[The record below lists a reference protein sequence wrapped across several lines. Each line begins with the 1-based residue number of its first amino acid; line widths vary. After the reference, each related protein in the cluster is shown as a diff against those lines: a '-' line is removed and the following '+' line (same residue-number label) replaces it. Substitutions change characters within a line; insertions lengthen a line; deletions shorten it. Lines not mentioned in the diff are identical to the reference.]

1 MNSTPVWGIGR
12 VKEFLVL
19 EDNAT
24 PVGVLVC
31 HHHVGLGIVRSLGRL
46 GVPVYCIDANRFCPA
61 FFSRYCRG
69 KYLWDL
75 HGSSASASLRLLLE
89 VGRKIGRR
97 SVLIPT
103 SDIATMFVEDHA
115 AALAGHFIF
124 PNRDARLIRALCSK
138 RDMYFL
144 AKMWNVPVPETS
156 FPRSRIDVL
165 EYLASARFPI
175 LFKPIYPHLALQSS
189 KPWRMVLVH
198 TERELLD
205 HYDALEDPSAPNVML
220 QEYIPGADHMTW
232 TFNGYFDEQAECRL
246 AFTGRK
252 LRNFPPYF
260 GQASF
265 AVCENNDDVQK
276 IAMGF
281 MTSIGYKGPLDL
293 GFRYDARDGQYKV
306 NDVNPRIGAMFRLFV
321 GQNGMDVARALYQ
334 DMTGQP
340 VIPSFTP
347 EGRKWIVED
356 VDLFSSIR
364 YYRDGKFTLRQW
376 LNSFRAIQETTF
388 LSRNDPWP
396 IVGACLLDAGRVLPG
411 ALGAR
416 KQRFQLEENGTAATH
431 VRPMRASRAN
441 SIGALHRCRSTLSAA
456 RENNER
462 PRVRNHHIASRGL
475 RCKAVQDRLW
485 SLL

>member
-1 MNSTPVWGIGR
+1 VLEDNSTPV
-12 VKEFLVL
+12 V
-19 EDNAT
+19 
-24 PVGVLVC
+24 VLVC

-69 KYLWDL
+69 KFLWDL
-75 HGSSASASLRLLLE
+75 RGSPAMASLRFLLE

-97 SVLIPT
+97 SVLMPT
-103 SDIATMFVEDHA
+103 NDIATMFVGDHA
-115 AALAGHFIF
+115 AALADYFIF
-124 PNRDARLIRALCSK
+124 PDRDAGLIRALCSK
-138 RDMYFL
+138 KDMYFL
-144 AKMWNVPVPETS
+144 AKKWNVPAPETA
-156 FPRSRIDVL
+156 FPRSRSDVL
-165 EYLASARFPI
+165 LYLASARLPV
-175 LFKPIYPHLALQSS
+175 LLKPIYPHLALQRSR
-189 KPWRMVLVH
+189 PWRMTLVH

-232 TFNGYFDEQAECRL
+232 TFNGYFDEEGQCRL

-265 AVCENNDDVQK
+265 AVCQHNEDVEK
-276 IAMGF
+276 MALHF
-281 MTSIGYKGPLDL
+281 MTSIGYKGLLDL

-340 VIPSFTP
+340 VIPSCTP

-364 YYRDGKFTLRQW
+364 YYRDGKFTLGQW
-376 LNSFRAIQETTF
+376 INSFRGIQETTF
-388 LSRNDPWP
+388 LSRDDPWP
-396 IVGACLLDAGRVLPG
+396 TVGACLLDARRVLPG

-416 KQRFQLEENGTAATH
+416 RPRFSVEGNGTVAT
-431 VRPMRASRAN
+431 RTRTTAKLKSPLNGRIRQPQF
-441 SIGALHRCRSTLSAA
+441 
-456 RENNER
+456 NNEHR
-462 PRVRNHHIASRGL
+462 QEEQPVSSRL
-475 RCKAVQDRLW
+475 EP
-485 SLL
+485 

>member
-1 MNSTPVWGIGR
+1 M
-12 VKEFLVL
+12 L

-24 PVGVLVC
+24 PIVVLVC

-69 KYLWDL
+69 TFLWDL
-75 HGSSASASLRLLLE
+75 HGSPASASLRFVLE

-115 AALAGHFIF
+115 AALAEHFIF
-124 PNRDARLIRALCSK
+124 PNRDAGLIRALCSK
-138 RDMYFL
+138 RDMYLL
-144 AKMWNVPVPETS
+144 AKRSNVPAPETS
-156 FPRSRIDVL
+156 FPQSRTDIL

-175 LFKPIYPHLALQSS
+175 LFKPIYPHRALQRLR
-189 KPWRMVLVH
+189 PWRMALVR

-232 TFNGYFDEQAECRL
+232 TFNGYFDEQGECRL

-260 GQASF
+260 GQASL
-265 AVCENNDDVQK
+265 AVCENNEDVGK
-276 IAMGF
+276 MATRF

-293 GFRYDARDGQYKV
+293 GFRYDDRDGQYKV
-306 NDVNPRIGAMFRLFV
+306 IDVNPRIGAMFRLFV

-340 VIPSFTP
+340 VTPSLTP

-364 YYRDGKFTLRQW
+364 YYRDGKFSLRQW
-376 LNSFRAIQETTF
+376 IESFRAIQETTF
-388 LSRNDPWP
+388 LSRDDPRP
-396 IVGACLLDAGRVLPG
+396 MLGACLLDGGRALC
-411 ALGAR
+411 AMLGAR
-416 KQRFQLEENGTAATH
+416 RRRFQPEENGTIATH
-431 VRPMRASRAN
+431 SLTTTSLKSQLN
-441 SIGALHRCRSTLSAA
+441 GSIIETC
-456 RENNER
+456 
-462 PRVRNHHIASRGL
+462 II
-475 RCKAVQDRLW
+475 
-485 SLL
+485 

>member
-1 MNSTPVWGIGR
+1 MALTPRSLTGL

-19 EDNAT
+19 EDNST
-24 PVGVLVC
+24 PVVVLVC

-69 KYLWDL
+69 KFLWDL
-75 HGSSASASLRLLLE
+75 HASPDSASLRFLLE
-89 VGRKIGRR
+89 VGRTIGRR
-97 SVLIPT
+97 TVLIPT
-103 SDIATMFVEDHA
+103 SDIGTMFVEDHA
-115 AALAGHFIF
+115 AALAERFIF
-124 PNRDARLIRALCSK
+124 PNRDAGLIRALCSK

-144 AKMWNVPVPETS
+144 AKRCNVPAPETS
-156 FPRSRIDVL
+156 FPRSRTDVL

-189 KPWRMVLVH
+189 RPWRMALAH
-198 TERELLD
+198 TEQELLH
-205 HYDALEDPSAPNVML
+205 HYDALEDPSSPNVML

-232 TFNGYFDEQAECRL
+232 TFNGYFDQQGECRL

-260 GQASF
+260 GQASL
-265 AVCENNDDVQK
+265 AVCQHNEDVEK
-276 IAMGF
+276 TALRF

-334 DMTGQP
+334 DTTGQS
-340 VIPSFTP
+340 VIPSCTP

-364 YYRDGKFTLRQW
+364 YYRDDKFTLRQW
-376 LNSFRAIQETTF
+376 LNSFHAIQETTF
-388 LSRNDPWP
+388 LSRDDPWP
-396 IVGACLLDAGRVLPG
+396 IVGACLLDAGRVLPE

-416 KQRFQLEENGTAATH
+416 RRRFQLDGNGIVATH
-431 VRPMRASRAN
+431 TRTSAKVKSQLN
-441 SIGALHRCRSTLSAA
+441 GSIGQPQF
-456 RENNER
+456 NNESHQEVQR
-462 PRVRNHHIASRGL
+462 ATSRL
-475 RCKAVQDRLW
+475 E
-485 SLL
+485 

>member
-1 MNSTPVWGIGR
+1 MNSTPGWWIGS
-12 VKEFLVL
+12 VKGFLVL

-24 PVGVLVC
+24 PVVVLVC
-31 HHHVGLGIVRSLGRL
+31 HHHVGLGVVRSLGRL

-61 FFSRYCRG
+61 FFSRYSRG
-69 KYLWDL
+69 KFLWDL
-75 HGSSASASLRLLLE
+75 HAAPASASLRFLLE
-89 VGRKIGRR
+89 VGRTIGRR

-115 AALAGHFIF
+115 PALAGHFIF
-124 PNRDARLIRALCSK
+124 PNRDASLIRALCSK

-144 AKMWNVPVPETS
+144 AKRWNVPAPQTS
-156 FPRSRIDVL
+156 FPRSRADVL
-165 EYLASARFPI
+165 EYLTSARFPI
-175 LFKPIYPHLALQSS
+175 LFKPIYPYLALQSS
-189 KPWRMVLVH
+189 RPWRMALVH

-232 TFNGYFDEQAECRL
+232 TFNGYFDEQRECRL

-265 AVCENNDDVQK
+265 AVCENNEDVK
-276 IAMGF
+276 TTAIRF

-340 VIPSFTP
+340 VTPSFTP

-364 YYRDGKFTLRQW
+364 YYRDGKFTLTQW
-376 LNSFRAIQETTF
+376 INSFRAIQETTF
-388 LSRNDPWP
+388 LSRDDPWP
-396 IVGACLLDAGRVLPG
+396 IVGACLLDARRGLPG

-416 KQRFQLEENGTAATH
+416 RRRFQLEGDGTVAAHTRTASSVKNQLNGSI
-431 VRPMRASRAN
+431 RRAQW
-441 SIGALHRCRSTLSAA
+441 
-456 RENNER
+456 NNER
-462 PRVRNHHIASRGL
+462 RQEEQRASSRPEP
-475 RCKAVQDRLW
+475 
-485 SLL
+485 

>member
-1 MNSTPVWGIGR
+1 MNLTPRSLTGL
-12 VKEFLVL
+12 VKGFLVL
-19 EDNAT
+19 EDNST
-24 PVGVLVC
+24 PVVVLVC

-46 GVPVYCIDANRFCPA
+46 GVAVYCIDANRSCPA

-69 KYLWDL
+69 KFLCDL
-75 HGSSASASLRLLLE
+75 HGSPASASLRLLLE
-89 VGRKIGRR
+89 VGRKIARR

-115 AALAGHFIF
+115 ATLAGHFIF
-124 PNRDARLIRALCSK
+124 PNRDAGLIHALCSK

-144 AKMWNVPVPETS
+144 AKRWNVPAPETS

-165 EYLASARFPI
+165 EYLVSARFPI
-175 LFKPIYPHLALQSS
+175 LFKPIYPHRALQRPR
-189 KPWRMVLVH
+189 PWRMALVH
-198 TERELLD
+198 TKRELLD
-205 HYDALEDPSAPNVML
+205 HYDALEDPSAPNVIL

-232 TFNGYFDEQAECRL
+232 TFSGYFDEHGKCRL

-265 AVCENNDDVQK
+265 AVCENNEHVEK
-276 IAMGF
+276 TALRF

-347 EGRKWIVED
+347 EGCKWIVED

-364 YYRDGKFTLRQW
+364 YYRDGKLTLRQW
-376 LNSFRAIQETTF
+376 INSFRANPGND
-388 LSRNDPWP
+388 LSF
-396 IVGACLLDAGRVLPG
+396 A
-411 ALGAR
+411 
-416 KQRFQLEENGTAATH
+416 
-431 VRPMRASRAN
+431 
-441 SIGALHRCRSTLSAA
+441 
-456 RENNER
+456 
-462 PRVRNHHIASRGL
+462 
-475 RCKAVQDRLW
+475 
-485 SLL
+485 

>member
-1 MNSTPVWGIGR
+1 MNSTPGYRIGP

-24 PVGVLVC
+24 PVVVLVC

-46 GVPVYCIDANRFCPA
+46 GIPVYCIDANRFCPA

-75 HGSSASASLRLLLE
+75 HGSPASASLRFLLE

-124 PNRDARLIRALCSK
+124 PHRDAGLIRALCSK

-144 AKMWNVPVPETS
+144 AKRWNVPAPETS
-156 FPRSRIDVL
+156 FPQSRPDVL

-175 LFKPIYPHLALQSS
+175 LFKPIYPHLALQRSR
-189 KPWRMVLVH
+189 PWRMALVH
-198 TERELLD
+198 TEWELLD
-205 HYDALEDPSAPNVML
+205 HYDTLEDRSAPNVML

-232 TFNGYFDEQAECRL
+232 TFNGYFDEQGECRL
-246 AFTGRK
+246 TFTGRK

-265 AVCENNDDVQK
+265 AVCENNEDVEK
-276 IAMGF
+276 MAIRF

-340 VIPSFTP
+340 VTPSFTP

-376 LNSFRAIQETTF
+376 INSFQEIQETTF
-388 LSRNDPWP
+388 LSRDDPWP
-396 IVGACLLDAGRVLPG
+396 IVGACLLDARRILPE

-416 KQRFQLEENGTAATH
+416 RRRFQPEENVTVAAHTRTTTSVKEPAQWEH
-431 VRPMRASRAN
+431 Q
-441 SIGALHRCRSTLSAA
+441 AA
-456 RENNER
+456 
-462 PRVRNHHIASRGL
+462 
-475 RCKAVQDRLW
+475 AVQK
-485 SLL
+485 